1 MKLSCRQAS
10 RLISASQDRPLSQW
24 EHVRLRVHLFMCG
37 NCRNFSQQLKQ
48 LGEAARKA
56 GRGE

>member
-24 EHVRLRVHLFMCG
+24 EYVRLRVHLFMCG

-48 LGEAARKA
+48 LSEAAHRA